1 MTCAA
6 GGGARGWEPQPP
18 PERVGFCDPALF
30 WRHLDH
36 RRNRRKAERVQ
47 PVPPTG
53 VPGPP
58 HPCLSRG
65 ERPRMASGRGQGSSE
80 PLHLHL
86 ADEAAGG
93 HLTAS
98 DSTREPSQG
107 TAGVCPARDSSRLH
121 PRPDTGQGK
130 RVTLTLSGFG
140 DWAPVRC
147 ARHLIQ
153 SRLRELGKH
162 LAAPENRALH
172 AKAHSAQAWNAC
184 EIFTPSR

>member
-1 MTCAA
+1 MPCAA

-107 TAGVCPARDSSRLH
+107 TAGVCPARGSSR